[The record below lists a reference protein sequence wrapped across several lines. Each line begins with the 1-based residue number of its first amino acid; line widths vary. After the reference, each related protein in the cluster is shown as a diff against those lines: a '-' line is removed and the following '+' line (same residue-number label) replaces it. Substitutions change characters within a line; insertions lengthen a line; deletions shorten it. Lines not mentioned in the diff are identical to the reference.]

1 MTVPVGVL
9 CNTETVLMDNVVF
22 QPGRL
27 KQQWSE
33 TVETT
38 NDFSGMTVETV

>member
-1 MTVPVGVL
+1 
-9 CNTETVLMDNVVF
+9 MDNFVF

-38 NDFSGMTVETV
+38 ADWNIDD

>member
-1 MTVPVGVL
+1 MS
-9 CNTETVLMDNVVF
+9 NIVF

-27 KQQWSE
+27 KQQWRG

-38 NDFSGMTVETV
+38 LVPSLQQSQLKQH